1 MNLVFLAALGFM
13 KAHPTRSLRR
23 LKRIA
28 SAIALMAA
36 MPAAFAIDFGT
47 RLEQLLAVQPMPL
60 FVVLQTNGV
69 IEVPL
74 NVQQMADEMPARV
87 KKANADALWFDVLVL
102 VASPVSP
109 TKANVVFE
117 FKTRCAVAPATA
129 YEQQVESQNALL
141 SGMSTLVKLA
151 QDRRL
156 NLQWGAICPVVDDS
170 VEAAYRRV
178 MRFPALGMQVMAT
191 TKLAYLTSINSSLM
205 FTF

>member
-1 MNLVFLAALGFM
+1 MNLLFLVALGFM
-13 KAHPTRSLRR
+13 KGHPTRSLRR
-23 LKRIA
+23 LKRVA

-74 NVQQMADEMPARV
+74 NVQRMADEMPSRV

-117 FKTRCAVAPATA
+117 FKTRCAVAAA
-129 YEQQVESQNALL
+129 AGYEQQVESQNALL
-141 SGMSTLVKLA
+141 SGMSSLVKLA

-156 NLQWGAICPVVDDS
+156 NPQWGAICPAVDDA

-205 FTF
+205 FAF

>member
-1 MNLVFLAALGFM
+1 MNLLFLVALGFM
-13 KAHPTRSLRR
+13 KGHSTRSLRR
-23 LKRIA
+23 LKRVA

-74 NVQQMADEMPARV
+74 NVQRMADEMPARV

-117 FKTRCAVAPATA
+117 FKTRCAVAPAA
-129 YEQQVESQNALL
+129 GYEQQAESQNPLL

-151 QDRRL
+151 QDRHL
-156 NLQWGAICPVVDDS
+156 NPQWGAICPVGDDT

-178 MRFPALGMQVMAT
+178 MRFPALGMQVVAT

-205 FTF
+205 FAF

>member
-1 MNLVFLAALGFM
+1 
-13 KAHPTRSLRR
+13 
-23 LKRIA
+23 
-28 SAIALMAA
+28 MAA
-36 MPAAFAIDFGT
+36 TPAAFAIDFGA
-47 RLEQLLAVQPMPL
+47 RLEQLLAAQPMPL

-74 NVQQMADEMPARV
+74 NVTRMADEMPERV

-117 FKTRCAVAPATA
+117 FKTRCAVAAA
-129 YEQQVESQNALL
+129 AGYEQQVESQNALL

-156 NLQWGAICPVVDDS
+156 NPQWGAICPVVDDA

-205 FTF
+205 FAF

>member
-1 MNLVFLAALGFM
+1 MNLLSPVALGLM
-13 KAHPTRSLRR
+13 KGHPTGSVRR
-23 LKRIA
+23 LKRAA

-60 FVVLQTNGV
+60 LVVLQTNGV
-69 IEVPL
+69 MELPP
-74 NVQQMADEMPARV
+74 NVQRMADEMPARV

-102 VASPVSP
+102 VASPVSS
-109 TKANVVFE
+109 TKADVVFE
-117 FKTRCAVAPATA
+117 FKTRCAVAPAA
-129 YEQQVESQNALL
+129 GYEQQVESQNALL

-156 NLQWGAICPVVDDS
+156 NPQWGAICPVVDDS

-178 MRFPALGMQVMAT
+178 MRFPAIGMQVMAT
-191 TKLAYLTSINSSLM
+191 TKLTYLTSINSSMM
-205 FTF
+205 FAF

>member
-1 MNLVFLAALGFM
+1 MNLLRLVALGFM
-13 KAHPTRSLRR
+13 KGHPTKSLHR
-23 LKRIA
+23 LKLVA

-74 NVQQMADEMPARV
+74 NVQRMADEMPARV

-117 FKTRCAVAPATA
+117 FKTRCAVASAA
-129 YEQQVESQNALL
+129 GYEQQVESRNALL

-151 QDRRL
+151 QDRHL
-156 NLQWGAICPVVDDS
+156 NPKWGAICPVVDDS

-178 MRFPALGMQVMAT
+178 MQFPALGMQVMAT
-191 TKLAYLTSINSSLM
+191 AKLAYLTSINSSLM
-205 FTF
+205 FAF

>member
-1 MNLVFLAALGFM
+1 MNLLFLVALGFM
-13 KAHPTRSLRR
+13 KGHPTRSLRR
-23 LKRIA
+23 LKRVA

-47 RLEQLLAVQPMPL
+47 RLEQLLAVQPSPL

-74 NVQQMADEMPARV
+74 NVQRMADEMPARV

-117 FKTRCAVAPATA
+117 FKTRCAVAAA
-129 YEQQVESQNALL
+129 AGYEQQVESQNALL

-156 NLQWGAICPVVDDS
+156 NPQWGAICPVVDDS

-205 FTF
+205 FAF

>member
-1 MNLVFLAALGFM
+1 
-13 KAHPTRSLRR
+13 
-23 LKRIA
+23 
-28 SAIALMAA
+28 MAA
-36 MPAAFAIDFGT
+36 MPAALAVDFGT

-74 NVQQMADEMPARV
+74 NVQRMADEMPARV
-87 KKANADALWFDVLVL
+87 EKANADALWFDVLVL

-117 FKTRCAVAPATA
+117 FKTRCAVAPAA
-129 YEQQVESQNALL
+129 GYEQQVESQNALL

-156 NLQWGAICPVVDDS
+156 NPRWGVICPVMDDS

-178 MRFPALGMQVMAT
+178 MQFPALGMQVMAT
-191 TKLAYLTSINSSLM
+191 DKLAYLTSINSSLM
-205 FTF
+205 FAF